1 MTLVIEVRAK
11 SLVTLLTLTSSL
23 VRSPLLRERTM
34 LSALVVPLTVST
46 PLTSETDMSRRSS
59 SPSHNPIICL
69 PVNMATPVKL
79 RRIQRQSPRL
89 DIQYTD
95 EHVKNL
101 QGAAAVGDIEKE
113 TRTKAVRVFA
123 D

>member
-11 SLVTLLTLTSSL
+11 SLVTLLTFTSSL
-23 VRSPLLRERTM
+23 VRSPLLSETTT

-69 PVNMATPVKL
+69 LVNMDTPVKL

-95 EHVKNL
+95 GHVKKL
-101 QGAAAVGDIEKE
+101 QGTGVVG
-113 TRTKAVRVFA
+113 
-123 D
+123 